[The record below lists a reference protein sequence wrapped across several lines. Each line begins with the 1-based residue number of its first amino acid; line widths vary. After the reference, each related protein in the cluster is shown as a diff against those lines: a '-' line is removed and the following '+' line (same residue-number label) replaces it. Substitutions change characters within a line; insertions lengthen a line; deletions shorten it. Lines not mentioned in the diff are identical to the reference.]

1 MEKLEKFNN
10 MTSNYDSVVNS
21 IYRLE
26 EESDL
31 VKAKL

>member
-21 IYRLE
+21 VYRLE